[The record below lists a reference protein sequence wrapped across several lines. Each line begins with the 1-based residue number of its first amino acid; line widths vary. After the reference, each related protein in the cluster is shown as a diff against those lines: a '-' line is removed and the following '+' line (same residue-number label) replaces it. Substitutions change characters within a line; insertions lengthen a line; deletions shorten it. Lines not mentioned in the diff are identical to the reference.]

1 MELEG
6 FPVFCDV
13 DCFWKLSVNRD
24 MDGDLDQFDDTDDEL
39 LSSLPLSFPFEDPSA
54 GLENKPRPKEEDK
67 NGEDKDVILPDK
79 FAFPF
84 EPYDIQVAFM
94 RRLYL
99 ALEGG
104 KIGIFESP
112 TGTGKSLSLICG
124 ALTWLRDY
132 EERQKSLLQS
142 LLNDVTDAKAERV
155 NEETE
160 ASRKDAE
167 LDWITAFAR
176 KQEIDEK
183 ASKLK
188 EEQEARLKRES
199 RLQQLR
205 KTIRP
210 RGKRK
215 KEPLEAAFDDLFKD
229 APDDM
234 KQQLANDRDDNG
246 DTDGNTDIDSD
257 IVLTEYVSEDEVTE
271 GDTSEDDDDTE
282 DHITKIYY
290 CSRTHSQLS
299 QFVREIQKSPF
310 GGDTK
315 VVSLGSRQNLCINEA
330 VKRLKS
336 LNLINDRCLELQR
349 NKTVTKKTGD
359 CETKKR
365 KALTGGCP
373 FFKQDPIFNYR
384 DRILVEVKDIE
395 QLVTVGRQTKAC
407 PYYGTRKAIPAAQVV
422 ALPYNTLLH
431 RETRESCGIKLKGN
445 IVIIDEAHNLLDTIS
460 SIHSIEVTAS
470 QARYITCAS
479 SQLNQYQERYLKRLK
494 AKNLMYIR
502 QILFILTSFNK
513 YLTGNSFNK
522 YFTGNSFNRYLTGN
536 TFNKYFTGNSFNKY
550 LTGNSFN
557 KYFTGNSFNKY
568 LTGNTFNKYFTGNSF
583 NRYLTGNSFNKYLT
597 GNSFNKHLTGNTFNK
612 YFTGNSFNRYL
623 TGNSFNKYFTGN
635 SFNRYLTCNT
645 FNKYFTGNSF
655 NRCLTGNTFDKYL
668 PGNSFNRY
676 ITGNSF
682 NKYLTDNT
690 FNKYFTGNSF
700 NKYLTGNSF
709 NKYLPG
715 NSFKKYLTG
724 NNFNKYL
731 PGNSF
736 NKYLTGNKFNKY
748 LTGNSFNKYL
758 TGNNFNKYL
767 TGNSFYKYLTGN
779 NFNKYLTGNSF
790 NKYLTG
796 KSFNKYLTGNSFK
809 KYLTGNNF
817 NKYLPGNSF
826 NKYLTGNN
834 FNKYLTGNSFNKYLT
849 GNNFNKYLTGN
860 SFYKYLTGNSFNKY
874 LTGNSFNKYLTGH
887 TGTKTAPP
895 RKNKSETVIRTI
907 NDFLFDTK
915 LDNLNL
921 FKLKRY
927 CRKSQISKKL
937 HGFVEKYQPSL
948 VTRVEVKT
956 KPEPPTWAL
965 SKFLKEISQS
975 KENVTSGTAE
985 TTDSG
990 QPKPTSQVSLTSPL
1004 MHIESLLEAL
1014 TSANKDGRIIIN
1026 RQDIATK
1033 SSLKFLLLNPA
1044 VHFADVVS
1052 EARAII
1058 VAGGTMQPLT
1068 EFKEQLFY
1076 AAGVPPERILEFACG
1091 HVIPSEQLLPVAM
1104 ARGPSGHELDFTYQ
1118 SRDTPQMMHEL
1129 GRVMYN
1135 LCNIVPGGIVIFFP
1149 SYEYER
1155 RVYTHWETNGFLD
1168 KMAARKKIF
1177 REPRHASQVDHML
1190 NEYTAYIKRHLSSKS
1205 SSFTGAV
1212 LLCVVGGKMSEGIN
1226 FSDELG
1232 RCIVMVG
1239 LPYPN
1244 IRSPELKE
1252 KMDYLNANMPKCEGK
1267 LPGQVHYEN
1276 LCMKAVNQSIGRAI
1290 RHKGDYATI
1299 LLLDHRY
1306 LRPSIREKLPS
1317 WISESLSVMDRFGPA
1332 FAAIRKFFAERERA
1346 LEHKGSI

>member
-1 MELEG
+1 
-6 FPVFCDV
+6 
-13 DCFWKLSVNRD
+13 
-24 MDGDLDQFDDTDDEL
+24 MDDEFEDIDDEL
-39 LSSLPLSFPFEDPSA
+39 LSSLPLSFPFDDPST
-54 GLENKPRPKEEDK
+54 EREDK
-67 NGEDKDVILPDK
+67 HSHQEEEQNQEDNDVILPDK

-84 EPYDIQVAFM
+84 EPYGIQVDFM
-94 RRLYL
+94 RCLYR

-132 EERQKSLLQS
+132 EERQKTLLES
-142 LLNDVTDAKAERV
+142 LLNDITDAKAGCGKG
-155 NEETE
+155 ETE
-160 ASRKDAE
+160 AAKKDAE

-176 KQEIDEK
+176 KQEIDLK

-188 EEQEARLKRES
+188 EEQESRLKRES
-199 RLQQLR
+199 RLKQLR
-205 KTIRP
+205 GTIRP
-210 RGKRK
+210 RSGKRK
-215 KEPLEAAFDDLFKD
+215 KEPLEATFDELFKD
-229 APDDM
+229 ASEDV
-234 KQQLANDRDDNG
+234 KRQLADELGNDG
-246 DTDGNTDIDSD
+246 DTDSDKDIDGD

-271 GDTSEDDDDTE
+271 DDTSDDDDDTE

-290 CSRTHSQLS
+290 CSRTHSQLT

-310 GGDTK
+310 GNDTK

-359 CETKKR
+359 CQMKKR
-365 KALTGGCP
+365 KSLTGGCP
-373 FFKQDPIFNYR
+373 FFKQDPIFDYR

-407 PYYGTRKAIPAAQVV
+407 PYYGTRKAIPAAQLV

-431 RETRESCGIKLKGN
+431 REMRESCGIKLSGN

-470 QARYITCAS
+470 QITCAS
-479 SQLNQYQERYLKRLK
+479 AQLNQYQERYLKRLK

-502 QILFILTSFNK
+502 QILFIL
-513 YLTGNSFNK
+513 
-522 YFTGNSFNRYLTGN
+522 
-536 TFNKYFTGNSFNKY
+536 NSFNKY
-550 LTGNSFN
+550 LTGQ
-557 KYFTGNSFNKY
+557 
-568 LTGNTFNKYFTGNSF
+568 
-583 NRYLTGNSFNKYLT
+583 
-597 GNSFNKHLTGNTFNK
+597 
-612 YFTGNSFNRYL
+612 
-623 TGNSFNKYFTGN
+623 
-635 SFNRYLTCNT
+635 
-645 FNKYFTGNSF
+645 
-655 NRCLTGNTFDKYL
+655 
-668 PGNSFNRY
+668 
-676 ITGNSF
+676 
-682 NKYLTDNT
+682 
-690 FNKYFTGNSF
+690 
-700 NKYLTGNSF
+700 
-709 NKYLPG
+709 
-715 NSFKKYLTG
+715 
-724 NNFNKYL
+724 
-731 PGNSF
+731 
-736 NKYLTGNKFNKY
+736 
-748 LTGNSFNKYL
+748 
-758 TGNNFNKYL
+758 
-767 TGNSFYKYLTGN
+767 
-779 NFNKYLTGNSF
+779 
-790 NKYLTG
+790 
-796 KSFNKYLTGNSFK
+796 
-809 KYLTGNNF
+809 
-817 NKYLPGNSF
+817 
-826 NKYLTGNN
+826 
-834 FNKYLTGNSFNKYLT
+834 
-849 GNNFNKYLTGN
+849 
-860 SFYKYLTGNSFNKY
+860 
-874 LTGNSFNKYLTGH
+874 
-887 TGTKTAPP
+887 TGTRTAAA
-895 RKNKSETVIRTI
+895 RKNKPETIIRTI

-927 CRKSQISKKL
+927 CQKSQISKKL

-948 VTRVEVKT
+948 VKRVEVKT

-975 KENVTSGTAE
+975 KENITSDTGA

-990 QPKPTSQVSLTSPL
+990 ETKQTSQSSFTSPL
-1004 MHIESLLEAL
+1004 MHIEGFLEAL
-1014 TSANKDGRIIIN
+1014 TSANKDGRIVIN
-1026 RQDIATK
+1026 RQDVTTK

-1052 EARAII
+1052 EARAVI

-1135 LCNIVPGGIVIFFP
+1135 LCNIVPGGVVVFFP

-1155 RVYTHWETNGFLD
+1155 RVYAHWETNGFLE

-1190 NEYTAYIKRHLSSKS
+1190 NEYTTYIRRHLSSKS
-1205 SSFTGAV
+1205 SAFTGAV

-1267 LPGQVHYEN
+1267 VPGQVHYEN

-1317 WISESLSVMDRFGPA
+1317 WISKSLAVMDRFGPA
-1332 FAAIRKFFAERERA
+1332 FAAVRKFFADRERA
-1346 LEHKGSI
+1346 LECKDLT